1 MKRFAKLSFFYS
13 MLGLFLG
20 AFYREFT
27 KINSFTGKT
36 VLGSLHTHVLVLG
49 AFFFLIVLLL
59 EKFFELT
66 KDKNFNKFF
75 MTYNTG
81 LLLTVIMMAIR
92 GCIEVLNI
100 EISTMIDA
108 TISGIA
114 GIGHI
119 IITIA
124 FILFFLLLLN
134 RINEA
139 DNKQ

>member
-1 MKRFAKLSFFYS
+1 MKRIAKLSFFYS

-27 KINSFTGKT
+27 KINGFTGKT
-36 VLGSLHTHVLVLG
+36 VLSGLHPHVLVLG

-59 EKFFELT
+59 EKLFELT
-66 KDKNFNKFF
+66 KNKNFNKFF
-75 MTYNTG
+75 ITYNIG

-100 EISTMIDA
+100 GISNTIDSS
-108 TISGIA
+108 ISGMA
-114 GIGHI
+114 GLGHI

-124 FILFFLLLLN
+124 YILFFLILHN
-134 RINEA
+134 RVNYA
-139 DNKQ
+139 DKK